1 MTSKS
6 IFMTSKSMVASPMV
20 PMVVMH
26 FSFAFFR
33 VATAFDATFVNI
45 VIDFVSFVT
54 NNNHRNTTEITTIG
68 DLGIHARYI
77 IEGIRAEQIEHKDV
91 GIGVTETISFQIRN
105 IVEGADWKKRDVRN
119 IDDLEIVFVIMMN
132 H

>member
-6 IFMTSKSMVASPMV
+6 IFMTSKSMVASPMMAMITKSMASMTSKSMV
-20 PMVVMH
+20 ASPMMAMIPMVVMH

-33 VATAFDATFVNI
+33 VTTAFDATFVNI

-77 IEGIRAEQIEHKDV
+77 IE
-91 GIGVTETISFQIRN
+91 
-105 IVEGADWKKRDVRN
+105 
-119 IDDLEIVFVIMMN
+119 
-132 H
+132 

>member
-1 MTSKS
+1 MVSSVSATKSSSSSEVTEPMMIIVAMTTKSMASMTSKS
-6 IFMTSKSMVASPMV
+6 IFMTSKSMVASPMMAMV

-77 IEGIRAEQIEHKDV
+77 IEGI
-91 GIGVTETISFQIRN
+91 
-105 IVEGADWKKRDVRN
+105 
-119 IDDLEIVFVIMMN
+119 
-132 H
+132 